1 MSDTM
6 AAPVKLSPLA
16 GKPARPASWSIYR
29 DLSRPITAGSLML
42 RCRNSELPS
51 VPPGIAGPLLRT
63 PSTNGMFWR
72 SHRGPH
78 FPLRARL
85 SPADRHRENPARPS
99 DPHIL
104 GHRARHPQD
113 PPGLH
118 DRPAHHRRFISAH
131 PKGRHRRTGRPG
143 RLSQPRHIPAR
154 HQALALVDATA
165 IVTTKTPI
173 RLIQNNF
180 VSPNLEVGLE
190 AASLNLWCFSES
202 LSRRCGDG
210 GDSWRAGRFRSRN
223 MW

>member
-1 MSDTM
+1 
-6 AAPVKLSPLA
+6 
-16 GKPARPASWSIYR
+16 
-29 DLSRPITAGSLML
+29 
-42 RCRNSELPS
+42 
-51 VPPGIAGPLLRT
+51 
-63 PSTNGMFWR
+63 
-72 SHRGPH
+72 
-78 FPLRARL
+78 
-85 SPADRHRENPARPS
+85 DRHRENPARPS

-118 DRPAHHRRFISAH
+118 DRPAHHRRFMSAH

-180 VSPNLEVGLE
+180 VSPNPEVGLE
-190 AASLNLWCFSES
+190 PRCRRGTDTVRHAVRGRGAPFRDRRSQGSPVPAIPAGRRPGPPRNSPVAASVTTRYTSENRDS
-202 LSRRCGDG
+202 FLSPKQVIINFEELF
-210 GDSWRAGRFRSRN
+210 GRLVAILSSELDVN
-223 MW
+223 PTYW